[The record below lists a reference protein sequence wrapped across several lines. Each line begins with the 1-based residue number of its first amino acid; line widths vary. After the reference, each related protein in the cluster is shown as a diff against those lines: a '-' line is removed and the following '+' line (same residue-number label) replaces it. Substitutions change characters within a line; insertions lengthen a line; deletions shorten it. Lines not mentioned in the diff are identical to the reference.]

1 MRLTDTDTD
10 WDLIKNMPD
19 KMYIDETWATKP
31 EKFSST
37 EPVYSYPKP
46 TIISSQKYSYTS
58 KINEQIEEYMKTDDY
73 LVAKQL
79 AAKLDAYFY
88 KSNVI
93 STTIVNFGEQQ
104 VREFAE
110 QNVSQEYEVSTFIHD
125 FGIHYE
131 RRGVHVGLYNKNT
144 GSCLK
149 LRTIHVFDDDD
160 DICDIVFKGPDYEFP
175 EFSIWFDLE
184 DSDDEHYTDPMVIRK
199 YPYQ

>member
-1 MRLTDTDTD
+1 MRLTDTD

-31 EKFSST
+31 DKFSST
-37 EPVYSYPKP
+37 DPVYSYPKP
-46 TIISSQKYSYTS
+46 TIISSQKYSYTP

-73 LVAKQL
+73 LMAKQL
-79 AAKLDAYFY
+79 ATKLDAYFY

-93 STTIVNFGEQQ
+93 STTSANFGEQQ

-110 QNVSQEYEVSTFIHD
+110 QNVPQEYEVSTFIHND
-125 FGIHYE
+125 GTHYE
-131 RRGVHVGLYNKNT
+131 KSVHVGLYNKNT
-144 GSCLK
+144 ENCLE
-149 LRTIHVFDDDD
+149 LRTLHVFDDDN
-160 DICDIVFKGPDYEFP
+160 DIGDVVFKGPDYEFP

-184 DSDDEHYTDPMVIRK
+184 DYYGDEHYTDPTVIRK